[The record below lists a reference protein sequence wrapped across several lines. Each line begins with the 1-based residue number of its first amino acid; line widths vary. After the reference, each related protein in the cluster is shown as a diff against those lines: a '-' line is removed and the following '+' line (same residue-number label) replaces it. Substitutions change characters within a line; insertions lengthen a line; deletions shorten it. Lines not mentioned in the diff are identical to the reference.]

1 MSEAMTKPL
10 IIQPSIVLAIIAG
23 WLGLLAGAFAL
34 GLHLS

>member
-10 IIQPSIVLAIIAG
+10 IIQPSIVLAVFAG

>member
-1 MSEAMTKPL
+1 MTRPL
-10 IIQPSIVLAIIAG
+10 IIQPGAVLAVFMG

>member
-10 IIQPSIVLAIIAG
+10 VIQPSIVLAVFAG
-23 WLGLLAGAFAL
+23 WLGLLTAAFAL

>member
-1 MSEAMTKPL
+1 MRNAMTRPL
-10 IIQPSIVLAIIAG
+10 IIQPSVVLTILAG